1 MYLFYKLSII
11 IVILKFIIAK
21 YMNIQC
27 PNCET
32 IFDLQDKQTIN
43 NTYKCS
49 VCGHIWSEGK
59 NKPNKVN
66 SSEKPNFKTIF
77 IINIAI
83 FLLVILVF
91 IIFRDHL
98 ENIDSK
104 WKSLYLFFDML
115 IPIQ

>member
-1 MYLFYKLSII
+1 
-11 IVILKFIIAK
+11 
-21 YMNIQC
+21 MNIQC

-32 IFDLQDKQTIN
+32 IFDLQGKQTIS

-49 VCGHIWSEGK
+49 VCSHIWTERKKKS
-59 NKPNKVN
+59 NKINNTEQPNLKI
-66 SSEKPNFKTIF
+66 IF

-91 IIFRDHL
+91 IFFRGYL
-98 ENIDSK
+98 ENIDSN

-115 IPIQ
+115 IPIK